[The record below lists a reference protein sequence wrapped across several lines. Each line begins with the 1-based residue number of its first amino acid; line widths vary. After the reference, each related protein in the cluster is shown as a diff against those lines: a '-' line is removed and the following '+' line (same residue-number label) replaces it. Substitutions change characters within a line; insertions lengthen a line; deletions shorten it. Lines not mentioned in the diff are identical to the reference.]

1 MHHLQ
6 TPPVPTCTRRV
17 TPNPVPNREQRGT
30 MGKGDVIEQQW
41 GRGSNLELVYPQR
54 IIKPRKRGQSRAGD
68 VPPSSSLGSG
78 RGRQSQ
84 GDEEPR
90 GINIFTWAQN
100 ERLCCSPGII
110 PQSFRLEIIP
120 ESFRN
125 YPRIIQVGKTP
136 EIIPPVSNP
145 HLVTQ
150 PRAPSATSGPS
161 LAASGDV
168 QK

>member
-1 MHHLQ
+1 ML
-6 TPPVPTCTRRV
+6 
-17 TPNPVPNREQRGT
+17 
-30 MGKGDVIEQQW
+30 
-41 GRGSNLELVYPQR
+41 L
-54 IIKPRKRGQSRAGD
+54 
-68 VPPSSSLGSG
+68 SSSGGEAATSSLFIHKELSNQG
-78 RGRQSQ
+78 REDKVEQEMSHTAAPW
-84 GDEEPR
+84 DLAEEDNEEPR